1 MESSWIC
8 MKMETA
14 FSLIY
19 HLLVS
24 NLNTVIDA
32 LFAIRRVFPSK
43 EINHSHFS
51 GVTPSKIISTQV
63 SSDPPPISCVPTSNP
78 SLSCV

>member
-1 MESSWIC
+1 MESNYVC

-24 NLNTVIDA
+24 NLNTVIDS
-32 LFAIRRVFPSK
+32 LFAIRRVCPSM

-51 GVTPSKIISTQV
+51 GVAPSKIISTQV
-63 SSDPPPISCVPTSNP
+63 SSDPPDILRPNFKPKP
-78 SLSCV
+78 